1 MKSFIVSLIIIIGL
15 LSWRIDNVTTD
26 RDAKKK
32 SLADSEA
39 QVSALRSTLEAQR
52 EKMQI
57 LTALD
62 TKYSQ
67 ELTYVQSENA
77 RLAADIAT
85 GKRRLLI
92 KASCPGSPRLPEAT
106 GTTSVD
112 DGSTAELNH
121 VARQDY
127 YTLRR
132 QLTKTDKA
140 LAGLQAY
147 VSEVCRP

>member
-15 LSWRIDNVTTD
+15 LAWRIDSVTTD
-26 RDAKKK
+26 RDAKMK

-52 EKMQI
+52 EKMQV
-57 LTALD
+57 LAALD

-67 ELTYVQSENA
+67 ELTYAQSENE
-77 RLAADIAT
+77 RLAADIAS

-92 KASCPGSPRLPEAT
+92 KTSCPANSGLPGTAT
-106 GTTSVD
+106 TTSVD
-112 DGSTAELNH
+112 DGSAAELSSS
-121 VARQDY
+121 ARQDY

-140 LAGLQAY
+140 LSGLQAY

>member
-1 MKSFIVSLIIIIGL
+1 MKSFIVSLIMIIGL
-15 LSWRIDNVTTD
+15 LAWRIDSVTTD
-26 RDAKKK
+26 RDAKMK

-39 QVSALRSTLEAQR
+39 QVSALRSTLEAER
-52 EKMQI
+52 EKVQI

-67 ELTYVQSENA
+67 ELTYAQSENE
-77 RLAADIAT
+77 RLAADIAS

-92 KASCPGSPRLPEAT
+92 KTSCPTNSGLPGTAA
-106 GTTSVD
+106 TTSVD
-112 DGSTAELNH
+112 DGSAAELSAS
-121 VARQDY
+121 ARQDY
-127 YTLRR
+127 YNLRR

>member
-15 LSWRIDNVTTD
+15 LAWRIDSVTTD
-26 RDAKKK
+26 RDAKMK

-39 QVSALRSTLEAQR
+39 QVSELRSTLEAQR
-52 EKMQI
+52 EKMQV
-57 LTALD
+57 LAALD

-67 ELTYVQSENA
+67 ELTYAQSENE

-92 KASCPGSPRLPEAT
+92 KASCSGSPRLPETT
-106 GTTSVD
+106 GTASVD
-112 DGSTAELNH
+112 DGSTTELNH